1 MALADLALLLANIV
15 YGTSYVVTRV
25 ALADVPPATLALL
38 RVLIAAAVLVPLSL
52 RTRVRLSGREHARI
66 VGMGVVGFAA
76 AFALGHWGLAQSTAT
91 NAALLIVAEP
101 LGLILLGPVVLREHL
116 RRSEAFGAGLALIGA
131 TLVVVNGI
139 PGLTHAL
146 LPRWRGDLLLVL
158 SGLAYAAYSIL
169 GRPILKHR
177 PALPVTALSAL
188 WGVPGLVPLV
198 TQEWLDGQRG
208 VHGLGR
214 RGRPLSRRRDH
225 RAGVSRL
232 ELGARAGAGS
242 PRGYL
247 RQFTTRRRR
256 APGRAAPRRR
266 RERIHGRRWGADRA
280 RIVPN
285 HEARA
290 RMNDILETCRSP
302 AVISSSRLP
311 PTA

>member
-198 TQEWLDGQRG
+198 TQEWLDGQRAAFTG
-208 VHGLGR
+208 SAV
-214 RGRPLSRRRDH
+214 
-225 RAGVSRL
+225 AGVLYLGVVITALGYLVWNWAL
-232 ELGARAGAGS
+232 ERVPAARAGIFVN
-242 PRGYL
+242 L
-247 RQFTTRRRR
+247 Q
-256 APGRAAPRRR
+256 
-266 RERIHGRRWGADRA
+266 
-280 RIVPN
+280 
-285 HEARA
+285 
-290 RMNDILETCRSP
+290 P
-302 AVISSSRLP
+302 AVGALLGVLLLGDAVSGFTVAGGALIVLGLFLTMRH
-311 PTA
+311 ARE

>member
-15 YGTSYVVTRV
+15 YGTSYVVARV

-52 RTRVRLSGREHARI
+52 RTRVRLNGREHARI

-76 AFALGHWGLAQSTAT
+76 AFALGHWGLARSTAT
-91 NAALLIVAEP
+91 SAALLIVAEP

-198 TQEWLDGQRG
+198 TQEWLDGQRAAFTGSAVAAVLYLG
-208 VHGLGR
+208 VVITALGY
-214 RGRPLSRRRDH
+214 LVWNW
-225 RAGVSRL
+225 AL
-232 ELGARAGAGS
+232 ERVPAARAGIFVN
-242 PRGYL
+242 L
-247 RQFTTRRRR
+247 Q
-256 APGRAAPRRR
+256 
-266 RERIHGRRWGADRA
+266 
-280 RIVPN
+280 
-285 HEARA
+285 
-290 RMNDILETCRSP
+290 P
-302 AVISSSRLP
+302 AVGALLGVLLLGDAVSGFTVAGGALIVLGLFLTMRH
-311 PTA
+311 ARE